1 MTETP
6 EPPKKEKKPKFRRG
20 NNVTVPPA
28 KTDDPSINELMEMDT
43 HGIADVLEGNKP
55 PKQKAPNAFKP
66 TDEHRRRVRDLVL
79 CQMKRER
86 IAQLL
91 GISLSTLERHFKH
104 ELEHSLDAI
113 NSKVAFTM
121 ARLAI
126 EGNVRAADFWLRTR
140 AGFTNARDGDEE
152 GKMPNQIVVI
162 GGLPD

>member
-1 MTETP
+1 MP
-6 EPPKKEKKPKFRRG
+6 ESKPKPNKERKATFRRG
-20 NNVTVPPA
+20 HPTPVGPA
-28 KTDDPSINELMEMDT
+28 NTDDPSINELMDMDT
-43 HGIADVLEGNKP
+43 HSIADVLEGKKP
-55 PKQKAPNAFKP
+55 VKNPSPRAFNP

-126 EGNVRAADFWLRTR
+126 DGNVRAADFWLRTR
-140 AGFTNARDGDEE
+140 AGFTNARDEDDE
-152 GKMPNQIVVI
+152 GKVPNQIVVI